1 MIYGIGIDIVEI
13 ERIQKSINRFNMAF
27 CYKILHAK
35 ELEVMPSLESPKC
48 LSWLAARFTAKEA
61 AVKALGTG
69 FRNGIGF
76 KSIAVLN
83 NSLGKPELFFFDKA
97 LEAYNKRE
105 IIRSHVSL
113 SHERSNAIAYVVLE
127 KD

>member
-1 MIYGIGIDIVEI
+1 MIYGIGVDIAE
-13 ERIQKSINRFNMAF
+13 INRIEKAVKRFGMAF
-27 CYKILHAK
+27 CYKILHSK
-35 ELEVMPSLESPKC
+35 EIEVMPSLESSRC
-48 LSWLAARFTAKEA
+48 IAWIAARFTAKEA

-69 FRNGIGF
+69 FRNGITF

-97 LEAYNKRE
+97 LEFHNKKE
-105 IIRSHVSL
+105 IVRTHVSL
-113 SHERSNAIAYVVLE
+113 SHERNNAIAYVVLE

>member
-13 ERIQKSINRFNMAF
+13 ERIQKAINRFNMSF

-35 ELEVMPSLESPKC
+35 ELEVMPSLESAHC
-48 LSWLAARFTAKEA
+48 ISWLAARFTAKEA

-69 FRNGIGF
+69 FRNGISF

-105 IIRSHVSL
+105 ITRSHVSL

-127 KD
+127 ID